1 MSNKYGYTHSTTR
14 ESQASLYRAQNK
26 SILGTLVV
34 LIAITALIF
43 GVIVVLAQLGIF

>member
-1 MSNKYGYTHSTTR
+1 MSKYGYTTRTTR

-34 LIAITALIF
+34 LIAITVLVLGAL
-43 GVIVVLAQLGIF
+43 VLAAQLGIF

>member
-34 LIAITALIF
+34 LIAITVLMLGAV
-43 GVIVVLAQLGIF
+43 VIAAQFGIF